1 MYLGLSK
8 KQKKILEFEI
18 ISKNTRLNMA
28 RLFRRTTQ
36 HDDSDI
42 EIIKKNR
49 IINIARQVENL
60 PLYKLESYDNYYEP
74 AEKAWHFAE
83 IELITRRPDT
93 ITFIE
98 IICDLIDEN
107 LIDCSDVNDIFN
119 KDGSNI
125 YFISDKNEAAFEITN
140 EIEDDDISSEL
151 PNIKRLIKR
160 MDTLYNDEDFSGVLH
175 SSASIFEVL
184 AKDVISNPNIENKS
198 LGSFFDS
205 YKKRSSLSEPVLDM
219 IKSIYIKRNT
229 EPLAGHGQTAE
240 PSITKEEAVIIIEMT
255 KTFIRMERKFSEPT
269 LIL

>member
-8 KQKKILEFEI
+8 EQKNILEFEI

-36 HDDSDI
+36 HDDSNI
-42 EIIKKNR
+42 EIIKKNI

-60 PLYKLESYDNYYEP
+60 HLYKLESYDNHYEP

-83 IELITRRPDT
+83 LELITRRPDT
-93 ITFIE
+93 ITFVE
-98 IICDLIDEN
+98 IICDLIEEN
-107 LIDCSDVNDIFN
+107 LIDCDNVNDIFIN
-119 KDGSNI
+119 DRSNI
-125 YFISDKNEAAFEITN
+125 YFTSNKNGATIEITN

-151 PNIKRLIKR
+151 PNIRKLIKR
-160 MDTLYNDEDFSGVLH
+160 METLLNDADYSGVLH

-184 AKDVISNPNIENKS
+184 AKDVISNPNIENKP

-205 YKKRSSLSEPVLDM
+205 YKKYSRLSEPVLDM
-219 IKSIYIKRNT
+219 IKSIYSKRNT

-240 PSITKEEAVIIIEMT
+240 PSITKEEAIVILEMT
-255 KTFIRMERKFSEPT
+255 KSFIRMERKFSEPT